1 MNSLKIKII
10 GLITLIVV
18 AIIAAAAYLNFQQQK
33 RVITSL
39 TEHNQTMLTETIK
52 SSVANAMRAGRSHEV
67 HDILSRIKS
76 HGLITSIRIFDTDGR
91 ILNSADSGE
100 IGRIVGQEEMV
111 ASRSGKLVQPFTHA
125 EQGVYGAISRITNDP
140 TCHRCHGATKEV
152 LGILEV
158 DVSLNYLNNSM
169 STIKTNSVIATIAII
184 LLIIVT
190 ISVFLVSY
198 VDKPIKQLIT
208 SMREVEKGDFSV
220 RTDIRSSTEMAL
232 LSNNYNR
239 MVDRLKETMEIAI
252 GHERELAMSKEKLA
266 HHHEIHTMNF
276 KLEEHVKE
284 IELLNISLEERIE
297 EIEEANY
304 KIADLAGEL
313 EDKNTNLEKA
323 VARLST
329 LYKIGLGINS
339 TIEVARLF
347 NLIVKTTMETLN
359 AQIGYIMLYDQELS
373 CFKVITLH
381 GHDSVVS
388 KEVNIPMSPSGVS
401 AWVVRNCKPLLIADI
416 NDTPEFDR
424 YSALGYERKTLI
436 CAPLLTKDEI
446 IGTIT
451 VVNKLD
457 NSVYDNEELELLST
471 IATQASI
478 AIKNAQLY
486 DEQQKTYL
494 NTIHALVSAIEASDS
509 YTRGHSE
516 RVTLYSMGLANKLGL
531 PQDRMHIIE
540 RASILHDI
548 GKIGIDLTLLH
559 KEGRLTPED
568 IKDLQ
573 QHPTI
578 GMKILEPIEFLS
590 DVRLCIG
597 QHHERYDGQ
606 GYPNNTQAD
615 ELLLEARILA
625 IADSFDA
632 MTSDRPYRKAL
643 PISVAVKELQDNA
656 GSQFDPDL
664 IPHFVEL
671 LESGVFSFT
680 HLYDVP
686 VAPALQQDQ
695 MSISAA

>member
-1 MNSLKIKII
+1 MNSIKIKII

-18 AIIAAAAYLNFQQQK
+18 VIITFAAYLNFQQQK

-39 TEHNQTMLTETIK
+39 TERNQTMLMETIK
-52 SSVANAMRAGRSHEV
+52 NSIAKAMLTGHSQEV
-67 HDILSRIKS
+67 HNILSQIKS
-76 HGLITSIRIFDTDGR
+76 AGAITSIRILGTDGR

-100 IGRIVGQEEMV
+100 IGGIVGQEEV
-111 ASRSGKLVQPFTHA
+111 LASRSGKFVQSFTHA
-125 EQGVYGAISRITNDP
+125 ELGVDDVTSRITNDP
-140 TCHRCHGATKEV
+140 TCHRCHGATKEL

-158 DVSLNYLNNSM
+158 YVSLNYLNNFM

-190 ISVFLVSY
+190 VSVFLIFY

-208 SMREVEKGDFSV
+208 SMHEVGKGNFGV
-220 RTDIRSSTEMAL
+220 RTNIRSSTEMAL
-232 LSNNYNR
+232 LSNNYNKL
-239 MVDRLKETMEIAI
+239 VDRLKETTETAI
-252 GHERELAMSKEKLA
+252 SHDHELAMSHEKLA
-266 HHHEIHTMNF
+266 HHQEIHTMNF
-276 KLEEHVKE
+276 KLEAQVNE

-339 TIEVARLF
+339 TMHVDRLF
-347 NLIVKTTMETLN
+347 NLIVNTSMETLK

-373 CFKVITLH
+373 CLKITTLH

-388 KEVNIPMSPSGVS
+388 KGVSIPMTPSGVS
-401 AWVVRNCKPLLIADI
+401 TWVVRNCKPLLVADI

-424 YSALGYERKTLI
+424 SSVLGYERKTLI
-436 CAPLLTKDEI
+436 CAPLLVKDEI

-516 RVTLYSMGLANKLGL
+516 RVNCYSMELAKKLGL
-531 PQDRMHIIE
+531 PQDRMHVIE

-559 KEGRLTPED
+559 KEGKLTPED
-568 IKDLQ
+568 VSDLQ

-590 DVRLCIG
+590 DIRLCIG

-606 GYPNNTQAD
+606 GYPNNTRAD

-643 PISVAVKELQDNA
+643 SISVAVKELQDNA

-671 LESGVFSFT
+671 LKSGMFTFT
-680 HLYDVP
+680 HLYDSPAVP
-686 VAPALQQDQ
+686 AFQQDQ
-695 MSISAA
+695 TPVSAA